1 MDEAT
6 GIEFPFYQGQ
16 MYDIFGEPSPGAS
29 LLNITCAPWIS
40 ANLQTSFAHVV
51 DYEGNPWSYRIYGNA
66 YDRGPLAP
74 GFRLSSWSGGWPRN
88 SRRGTAVSI
97 SGR

>member
-16 MYDIFGEPSPGAS
+16 MYDIFGEPFTRGEFAESYLRTMDFSEFRPY
-29 LLNITCAPWIS
+29 
-40 ANLQTSFAHVV
+40 FAHVV
-51 DYEGNPWSYRIYGNA
+51 DYEGNPGPTEFMETHRPRIPCAG
-66 YDRGPLAP
+66 L
-74 GFRLSSWSGGWPRN
+74 LVSSWRGGWPRN

-97 SGR
+97 SGL